1 MISLAKL
8 TFALAAN
15 FVLLATLNAQTTG
28 YSFKVLARTGESVD
42 GNTLTGLLDAPVIN
56 ARGEVVFTA
65 SFSSGEGIFT
75 PNKLLAKSG
84 DTVDGKTLAYV
95 GYPSL
100 NDRGAIV
107 FLAGFPTGSGIFT
120 RSKLLVKTGD
130 IIGGQAINTF
140 YGGTS
145 LNNGGDVAFEALVG
159 MPYPMG
165 TAIFTTPRNGKA
177 RVIAKAGDTIAG
189 ELVDDLSTP
198 VVGDGGTVS
207 FRAGFQ
213 NYADPNDTGIV
224 TVESRGRKTA
234 ASLLKKTGDTVDGKL
249 ITVFDHPAGVTW
261 QGGVVTLANYS
272 GGSGIFALAPRLPDY
287 PLKKLDKLL
296 NLKKPS
302 RLLVKTGDTI
312 GGVTI
317 TEFGQAGVSEHG
329 TTAFY
334 ATYAG
339 GAGIF
344 TPDSAVIKT
353 GDPIG
358 LDKLKSILFNTA
370 AINSRGT
377 VVFAAQLDDN
387 SKVIVIAEPNDRF
400 SLRDD
405 AWPPPTNYTDI
416 K

>member
-1 MISLAKL
+1 MTSLAKI
-8 TFALAAN
+8 TCALAAN
-15 FVLLATLNAQTTG
+15 FVILATLNAQTTG
-28 YSFKVLARTGESVD
+28 YSCKVLARTGESVD

-56 ARGEVVFTA
+56 DRGDVVFTA

-75 PNKLLAKSG
+75 PSKLLVKSG

-100 NDRGAIV
+100 NDHGAIV

-189 ELVDDLSTP
+189 ELVDDPS
-198 VVGDGGTVS
+198 
-207 FRAGFQ
+207 
-213 NYADPNDTGIV
+213 DTGIV
-224 TVESRGRKTA
+224 TVESRGQKTA
-234 ASLLKKTGDTVDGKL
+234 ASLLKKTGGTVDGKL
-249 ITVFDHPAGVTW
+249 ITVFDHPAGVTR

-287 PLKKLDKLL
+287 PREKLDKLL

-312 GGVTI
+312 GGVTV
-317 TEFGQAGVSEHG
+317 A
-329 TTAFY
+329 
-334 ATYAG
+334 
-339 GAGIF
+339 
-344 TPDSAVIKT
+344 
-353 GDPIG
+353 
-358 LDKLKSILFNTA
+358 
-370 AINSRGT
+370 
-377 VVFAAQLDDN
+377 
-387 SKVIVIAEPNDRF
+387 
-400 SLRDD
+400 
-405 AWPPPTNYTDI
+405 
-416 K
+416 